1 MSKVF
6 TGVFTALVTPFTDE
20 DKVDYEILEVL
31 IDKQIESGC
40 GILING
46 TTGESPTIEYDEFI
60 ELSKF
65 AIEKAKDKVQVI
77 LGTGSNNTKHSVE
90 VSEVA
95 DRLGAD
101 GVLLVNPY
109 YNKPT
114 QEGLYQH
121 FKTIADS
128 IKIPVIL
135 YNIKGRTAVNIET
148 ETLLKLAEVE
158 NIVAVKEA
166 SGDLDQI
173 KEVCEKTPE
182 DFSVLLGDDGL
193 VFQCMSEYGADGGVS
208 VVSNL
213 FPAEMVQMASLIK
226 ENKVQEAKAI
236 HDKYENLMN
245 GLLSVGCNPIA
256 VKTIMAMN
264 GQIKEN
270 FRLPLCSLNNEQK
283 EQLRKIYS
291 EVN

>member
-1 MSKVF
+1 
-6 TGVFTALVTPFTDE
+6 
-20 DKVDYEILEVL
+20 
-31 IDKQIESGC
+31 
-40 GILING
+40 
-46 TTGESPTIEYDEFI
+46 
-60 ELSKF
+60 
-65 AIEKAKDKVQVI
+65 
-77 LGTGSNNTKHSVE
+77 
-90 VSEVA
+90 
-95 DRLGAD
+95 
-101 GVLLVNPY
+101 
-109 YNKPT
+109 
-114 QEGLYQH
+114 
-121 FKTIADS
+121 
-128 IKIPVIL
+128 
-135 YNIKGRTAVNIET
+135 
-148 ETLLKLAEVE
+148 
-158 NIVAVKEA
+158 
-166 SGDLDQI
+166 
-173 KEVCEKTPE
+173 
-182 DFSVLLGDDGL
+182 
-193 VFQCMSEYGADGGVS
+193 MSEYGADGGVS